1 MRKSQVNFRLPD
13 PLIAALK
20 ARAEA
25 EGITST
31 ELATRL
37 LEVGLGLPSPELA
50 GNAPRIEE
58 RIASQLVPLQSQ
70 LDERI
75 EERIASQLTP
85 IQQEIEQR
93 IEQRIQSVIQ
103 SKVDAVLGECSA

>member
-1 MRKSQVNFRLPD
+1 MKNQINFRLPD
-13 PLIAALK
+13 SLIAALK

-25 EGITST
+25 EGVTST
-31 ELATRL
+31 ELVQRL
-37 LEVGLGLPSPELA
+37 LEIGLGLSSSELA
-50 GNAPRIEE
+50 GNDPRIEE

-75 EERIASQLTP
+75 EKRIASQLTP

-93 IEQRIQSVIQ
+93 IEQRIQAVIQ